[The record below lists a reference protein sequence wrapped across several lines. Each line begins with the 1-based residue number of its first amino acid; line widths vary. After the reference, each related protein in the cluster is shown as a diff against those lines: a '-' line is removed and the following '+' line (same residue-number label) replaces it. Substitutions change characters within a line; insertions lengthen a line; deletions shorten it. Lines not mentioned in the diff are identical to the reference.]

1 MTKAEGKGQKAE
13 LKGRKKR
20 KKKKKKKE
28 EGRSEKMARANAFL
42 TSPLFPKI
50 LPSALDP
57 PQSEPFISS
66 RG

>member
-1 MTKAEGKGQKAE
+1 MTKAEGKRQKAE
-13 LKGRKKR
+13 LKGR
-20 KKKKKKKE
+20 KKKKE
-28 EGRSEKMARANAFL
+28 EGRSEKMARASAFL